1 MTGRKHVKMSFK
13 YNMSDN
19 MKNLIHM
26 YVKNKAESNQLIAL
40 LELEVAMQVYTHKIE
55 KGMQEVT
62 ETIEKGVS
70 NASIK

>member
-1 MTGRKHVKMSFK
+1 
-13 YNMSDN
+13 MSDN

-26 YVKNKAESNQLIAL
+26 YVKDKAESNQLIAL

-62 ETIEKGVS
+62 DTIVEGVS
-70 NASIK
+70 KMEGVTNVTVK

>member
-1 MTGRKHVKMSFK
+1 MSFK

-26 YVKNKAESNQLIAL
+26 YVKDKAESNQLIAL

>member
-62 ETIEKGVS
+62 ETIQEGVS